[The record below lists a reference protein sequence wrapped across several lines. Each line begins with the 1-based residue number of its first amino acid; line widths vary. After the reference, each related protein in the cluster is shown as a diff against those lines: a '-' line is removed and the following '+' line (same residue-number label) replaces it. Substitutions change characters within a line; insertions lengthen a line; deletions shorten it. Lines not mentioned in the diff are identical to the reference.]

1 MLLGSRAFV
10 FAIYVLLGTSFIAET
25 AVLAY
30 EFRDSGWFTIASHD
44 SHLFLFFP
52 IMGTLALAAFYVPSC
67 VFVDMYWRYVKLG
80 RLRFAIGFVVLATAA
95 YLLAN
100 SLTTSANRSIWEIA
114 PGTLQKD
121 RSEPSGCGG
130 QGRPCERVAL
140 LEALGNVRQVS
151 QTRLALKD
159 FVRECAPDPLLE
171 SNRDRAERKRFCFAS
186 TPLTFEPRLTTDREC
201 CESQKLFM
209 SRINSLHARPEQRSL
224 TATVHALLLPFKI
237 FFLLVLLA
245 ISVLLA
251 LRNASV
257 SKHYAPLL
265 PRIEFGVLIGTIAMI
280 FFPLM
285 SQAFVLTADALYG
298 TRQIGGFKPIV
309 PLMSFCFGAWG
320 LLLLLFFY
328 HRRDKQVEM
337 LGKMAGVLASAVAV
351 IKYDLLIAFV
361 SRAIGAG
368 ASEFTVGIL
377 TMVAIGAGLS
387 LLLPLW
393 RQFHQEVA
401 QTNAE
406 NPSSDLPEEPI
417 DGPQS

>member
-1 MLLGSRAFV
+1 MLLGSRVFV
-10 FAIYVLLGTSFIAET
+10 VTIYLLLGLSFVAET

-30 EFRDSGWFTIASHD
+30 EFRDNSWFTMATHD

-52 IMGTLALAAFYVPSC
+52 ILGTLALAAFYVPSC

-80 RLRFAIGFVVLATAA
+80 RLRFAIGFLVVAGGA
-95 YLLAN
+95 YALAN
-100 SLTTSANRSIWEIA
+100 NLNSSANRSVWEIA
-114 PGTLQKD
+114 PSTLQRD

-140 LEALGNVRQVS
+140 LEALTNVRQVS

-171 SNRDRAERKRFCFAS
+171 TNRERSERKRFCFAS
-186 TPLTFEPRLTTDREC
+186 TPLTTEPRLTTDRDC
-201 CESQKLFM
+201 CDSQRLFM
-209 SRINSLHARPEQRSL
+209 SRINTLHSRSEQRSL
-224 TATVHALLLPFKI
+224 TGRVHAALLPLKI

-245 ISVLLA
+245 ISILLA
-251 LRNASV
+251 LRNQSV
-257 SKHYAPLL
+257 TRHYAPLL
-265 PRIEFGVLIGTIAMI
+265 PRIEFGVLVGTIAMI

-337 LGKMAGVLASAVAV
+337 IGKMAGVLASAVAV
-351 IKYDLLIAFV
+351 VKYDLLISFV
-361 SRAIGAG
+361 GRAIGAG

-377 TMVAIGAGLS
+377 AMAAIGAGFS

-393 RQFHQEVA
+393 RQFHHEIA

-406 NPSSDLPEEPI
+406 NPPPDTPEAPEH
-417 DGPQS
+417 

>member
-1 MLLGSRAFV
+1 MLLGSRVFV
-10 FAIYVLLGTSFIAET
+10 FVIYLLLGTSFIAET

-80 RLRFAIGFVVLATAA
+80 RLRFGIGVAVVVAA
-95 YLLAN
+95 AFLLAN
-100 SLTTSANRSIWEIA
+100 SLTSSPNRSIWEIA
-114 PGTLQKD
+114 PASLQKD
-121 RSEPSGCGG
+121 RSEPAGCGSRD
-130 QGRPCERVAL
+130 RPCERIAL

-171 SNRDRAERKRFCFAS
+171 ANRERAERKRFCFAS
-186 TPLTFEPRLTTDREC
+186 TPLTAEPRLTTDREC
-201 CESQKLFM
+201 CESQRLFM
-209 SRINSLHARPEQRSL
+209 SRINSMYAKPEQRSL
-224 TATVHALLLPFKI
+224 TATIHALLLPFKI

-245 ISVLLA
+245 ISILLT
-251 LRNASV
+251 LRNRSV
-257 SKHYAPLL
+257 TTHYEPLL
-265 PRIEFGVLIGTIAMI
+265 PRIEFGVLVGTIAMI

-309 PLMSFCFGAWG
+309 PLMSFAFGAWG
-320 LLLLLFFY
+320 LMLLLFFY

-337 LGKMAGVLASAVAV
+337 LGKMAGVLASVVAV

-368 ASEFTVGIL
+368 ASELTAGIL
-377 TMVAIGAGLS
+377 TLAAIGAGLS

-393 RQFHQEVA
+393 RQFRREIE
-401 QTNAE
+401 QTEAD
-406 NPSSDLPEEPI
+406 NPAADLPDAP
-417 DGPQS
+417 PQ